1 MNPIRMIALTVVHLA
16 HEVAHIPKSIS
27 LAIHDRQQR
36 REKKA
41 REIER
46 LDRIRNPSDYLGK

>member
-1 MNPIRMIALTVVHLA
+1 MIALTVVHLA